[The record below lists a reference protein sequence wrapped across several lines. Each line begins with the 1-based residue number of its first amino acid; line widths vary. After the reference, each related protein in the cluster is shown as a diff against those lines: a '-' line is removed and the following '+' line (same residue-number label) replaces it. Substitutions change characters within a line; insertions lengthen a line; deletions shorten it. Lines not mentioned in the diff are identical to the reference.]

1 MLHHAS
7 SMAMMG
13 CALLAS
19 SAMAFNPSEI
29 DKVDITVDYTDDAKD
44 FTFRMDDQDVEVN
57 FELQPGTF
65 KIKIQG
71 WLIGQEDTEPGKA
84 FYGESGDTVVTGA
97 ETTPTTIAI
106 TVLDQETYS
115 GPNDESVELAPIIV
129 SVSVSPAVIRAGDAP
144 AVMTFAAVDPNI
156 GEEPG
161 AWVLSMGSG
170 FTGFAHV
177 SGNAGAN
184 AKECAAGTDCGISYT
199 AQLNDYGNIPFSM
212 EVSDADGNGAGSD
225 SVSGFVAIDST
236 GAVVI
241 DASVYHIPE
250 ILDGSVTQD
259 SSFVNYGAANS
270 ITVTVPV
277 NDWDLG
283 TGLETDSDVTVSL
296 TVAESAVSPLTET
309 AQGVACTSGDA
320 GCTKGITCDVNDV
333 TITSTAAVGQ
343 VKTFSLKWEPWVN
356 NLDGAT
362 AYGETWCEFTFNAV
376 DSQSLVSQT
385 TTVVLAAI
393 GTSSTGG
400 SFTQVPLFEVIAVE
414 TYSPSLGDVV
424 EFLVYMR
431 DPDSSFTLDVDQAA
445 VSDTAAQ
452 SFSLTGCTT
461 QCSQSFSVP
470 MDKTGLV
477 AGAYVVELKL
487 TDAANPNLQ
496 DVRSLDFNVQ
506 SARRGRRSAA
516 RRSVG
521 GTSLSFSISDG
532 SMTVA
537 KAGDWSSN
545 PQPNDDVA
553 SGSAGL
559 GAGVVAGLATGGAV
573 ALIAVGVALRRRRA
587 AATAGK
593 SVDIDLT
600 YDDEM
605 AQDSSSGVVLSAV
618 V

>member
-259 SSFVNYGAANS
+259 
-270 ITVTVPV
+270 
-277 NDWDLG
+277 
-283 TGLETDSDVTVSL
+283 
-296 TVAESAVSPLTET
+296 
-309 AQGVACTSGDA
+309 
-320 GCTKGITCDVNDV
+320 
-333 TITSTAAVGQ
+333 
-343 VKTFSLKWEPWVN
+343 
-356 NLDGAT
+356 
-362 AYGETWCEFTFNAV
+362 
-376 DSQSLVSQT
+376 
-385 TTVVLAAI
+385 
-393 GTSSTGG
+393 
-400 SFTQVPLFEVIAVE
+400 
-414 TYSPSLGDVV
+414 
-424 EFLVYMR
+424 R
-431 DPDSSFTLDVDQAA
+431 D
-445 VSDTAAQ
+445 
-452 SFSLTGCTT
+452 
-461 QCSQSFSVP
+461 
-470 MDKTGLV
+470 
-477 AGAYVVELKL
+477 
-487 TDAANPNLQ
+487 
-496 DVRSLDFNVQ
+496 R
-506 SARRGRRSAA
+506 
-516 RRSVG
+516 
-521 GTSLSFSISDG
+521 
-532 SMTVA
+532 
-537 KAGDWSSN
+537 
-545 PQPNDDVA
+545 
-553 SGSAGL
+553 
-559 GAGVVAGLATGGAV
+559 
-573 ALIAVGVALRRRRA
+573 
-587 AATAGK
+587 K
-593 SVDIDLT
+593 SV
-600 YDDEM
+600 
-605 AQDSSSGVVLSAV
+605 V
-618 V
+618 